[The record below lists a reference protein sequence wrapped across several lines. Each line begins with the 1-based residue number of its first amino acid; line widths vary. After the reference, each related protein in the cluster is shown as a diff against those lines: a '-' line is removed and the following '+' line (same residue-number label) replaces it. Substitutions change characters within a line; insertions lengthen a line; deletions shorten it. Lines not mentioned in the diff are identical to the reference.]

1 MANSQT
7 WGISIPSFKTVLSCS
22 AAFIAL
28 IAASKMAVQIG
39 PVPLTMQTCA
49 IGLIGAVLGAR
60 KGFLTVLAFVLA
72 GLAGLPIFATPLSGP
87 AALIGP
93 TGGYLIAFPFGAL
106 ITGLLA
112 EKGWS
117 GVNIFRSTLAQFFSN
132 IFIVLFGGFWLML
145 ITGSEKAFAV
155 GLLPFFAP
163 AVMKSLIASLLL
175 AGVKVTFKK

>member
-1 MANSQT
+1 MANTQT
-7 WGISIPSFKTVLSCS
+7 WGVTVPSLKTILTCS

-28 IAASKMAVQIG
+28 VAASKMSVQIG

-72 GLAGLPIFATPLSGP
+72 GLGGLPLSGP
-87 AALIGP
+87 AALVGP

-106 ITGLLA
+106 IAGLLA
-112 EKGWS
+112 ERGWT
-117 GVNIFRSTLAQFFSN
+117 GEKIVKSTIAQFLSN
-132 IFIVLFGGFWLML
+132 ISIVVFGGLWLML
-145 ITGSEKAFAV
+145 LTGSEKAFAV

-163 AVMKSLIASLLL
+163 AMLKAVLAALLL
-175 AGVKVTFKK
+175 AGVKLTLRK

>member
-1 MANSQT
+1 MANTQT
-7 WGISIPSFKTVLSCS
+7 WGVTVPSLKTILTCS

-28 IAASKMAVQIG
+28 VAASKMSVQIG

-72 GLAGLPIFATPLSGP
+72 GLGGLPIFATPLSGP
-87 AALIGP
+87 AALVGP

-106 ITGLLA
+106 IAGLLA
-112 EKGWS
+112 ERGWT
-117 GVNIFRSTLAQFFSN
+117 GEKLVKSTIAQFLSN
-132 IFIVLFGGFWLML
+132 ISIVVFGGLWLML
-145 ITGSEKAFAV
+145 LTGSEKAFAV

-163 AVMKSLIASLLL
+163 AMLKAVLAALLL
-175 AGVKVTFKK
+175 AGVKLTLRK